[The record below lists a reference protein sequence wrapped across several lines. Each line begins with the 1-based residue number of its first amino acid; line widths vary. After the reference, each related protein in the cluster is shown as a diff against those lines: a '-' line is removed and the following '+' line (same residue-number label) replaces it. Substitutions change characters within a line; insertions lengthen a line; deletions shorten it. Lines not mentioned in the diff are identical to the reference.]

1 MSTTSRAAAGRWTR
15 LSQYA
20 LAACVGSGVV
30 LAAAG
35 LPGMTTPEAPGTLTI
50 PTVTI
55 SELTPRQDPSR
66 TPINLWAVSDRLA
79 AVTNHPKPAEVVV
92 VAPGGAQPPP
102 PPPPPEPEIRYLG
115 IARMGPLTRA
125 LINDNGRQR
134 FVRVGDTVSMG
145 LVLTIEAEYIEVGPE
160 GATGEARR
168 RIDLAARAM
177 ALFRAAAEQQ
187 AADASAN
194 ANPANPAKVLVKPGD
209 MKLGAGAEVPTTIS
223 GVNPR
228 SSKFRTRP
236 PGANQP
242 TPPPRPGFKP
252 TIQETLAERKR
263 RDDIKAMLKSN
274 GATFKSE
281 QELIDAA
288 EKIFAEEQE
297 ARRREKE

>member
-20 LAACVGSGVV
+20 LACCAGGGAV
-30 LAAAG
+30 LAVAGVPG
-35 LPGMTTPEAPGTLTI
+35 LPRPEAPGTLTI

-55 SELTPRQDPSR
+55 SELTPRQDPAR
-66 TPINLWAVSDRLA
+66 APVNLWAVSDRLG
-79 AVTNHPKPAEVVV
+79 AVTNHPKPTEVAVVV
-92 VAPGGAQPPP
+92 PGAVPPP

-145 LVLTIEAEYIEVGPE
+145 LVLLIEAEYIEVGPE

-168 RIDLAARAM
+168 RIDLAPRAL
-177 ALFRAAAEQQ
+177 ALAQ
-187 AADASAN
+187 ATLKDHHGDASSKGASG
-194 ANPANPAKVLVKPGD
+194 NPAKVLVKPGD
-209 MKLGAGAEVPTTIS
+209 MKLGAGTEVPTTIS

-228 SSKFRTRP
+228 SSKFRARP

-274 GATFKSE
+274 GASFKSE
-281 QELIDAA
+281 QDLIDAA